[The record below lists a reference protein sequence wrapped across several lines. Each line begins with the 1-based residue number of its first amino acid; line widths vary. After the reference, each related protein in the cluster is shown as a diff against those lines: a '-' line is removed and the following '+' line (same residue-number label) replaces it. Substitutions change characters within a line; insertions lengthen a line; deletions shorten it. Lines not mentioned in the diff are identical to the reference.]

1 MSTQTEVV
9 LITGANQGLGY
20 LTALQL
26 SKLPGYHVLVG
37 SRDVRKGEDAVKQIE
52 DAGAVSPVSL
62 VVIDVSSDESIDAAS
77 KDVGRRFGKL
87 DVLVVSVVS
96 CGCPWCIL
104 MQDLE

>member
-26 SKLPGYHVLVG
+26 SKLAGYHVLLG
-37 SRDVRKGEDAVKQIE
+37 SRDARKGEDAVKQIQ

-62 VVIDVSSDESIDAAS
+62 VVIDVNSDESIENAS
-77 KDVGRRFGKL
+77 KEVGRRFGKL

-96 CGCPWCIL
+96 CAQPQRCAYA
-104 MQDLE
+104 